1 MIPEVFSTLNEAAAM
16 RERRL
21 RARAAALGSGRR
33 CDVAP
38 QGCHDAVRG
47 RQRHG
52 YGAAPLTRLRRARP
66 GPIAGPGGTRRVPGA
81 ARAGG
86 ACERQRG
93 AERLPG
99 PRSGVAAARQPQGG
113 GRGGAEQRVP
123 PAAVHRP
130 QRPPAR
136 RPGELRRPG
145 PAGPAPGEGEGAA
158 GGAVPGSQ
166 DSSRSRSA
174 AGGVRGRPAGAALSK
189 GARGGPLSG
198 GKQGSD
204 GLGTLGPLPREP
216 RGHCWHSLRVFGR
229 LQPAEKWNV
238 ATRAFQQVAC
248 LACDSHPA
256 STPAVVES
264 PSLEAIRK
272 GWTWMSVPW
281 SS

>member
-1 MIPEVFSTLNEAAAM
+1 M
-16 RERRL
+16 RELRL
-21 RARAAALGSGRR
+21 RARAAALRSGRR

-52 YGAAPLTRLRRARP
+52 YGAARAAPLTRLRRARP

-93 AERLPG
+93 AERPPG

-113 GRGGAEQRVP
+113 GGGGAEQRVP

-145 PAGPAPGEGEGAA
+145 PAGPPGLPRGKARGQRAI
-158 GGAVPGSQ
+158 PGSRG
-166 DSSRSRSA
+166 SSRSRSA
-174 AGGVRGRPAGAALSK
+174 AGGVRGCPAGAVLRK
-189 GARGGPLSG
+189 GARGGLWSR
-198 GKQGSD
+198 
-204 GLGTLGPLPREP
+204 REA
-216 RGHCWHSLRVFGR
+216 G
-229 LQPAEKWNV
+229 Q
-238 ATRAFQQVAC
+238 
-248 LACDSHPA
+248 
-256 STPAVVES
+256 
-264 PSLEAIRK
+264 
-272 GWTWMSVPW
+272 
-281 SS
+281 